1 MSYGSTD
8 LSALTNP
15 ILSPSAALKP
25 LIIAPPLPNL
35 FSKFNNLIFGCFLD
49 IFLTMGCYRFRRKQR
64 SSPNLGNDRNIW
76 LRQLQF

>member
-49 IFLTMGCYRFRRKQR
+49 ISPTM
-64 SSPNLGNDRNIW
+64 LGVLSVPSQTTIFS
-76 LRQLQF
+76 QFGK